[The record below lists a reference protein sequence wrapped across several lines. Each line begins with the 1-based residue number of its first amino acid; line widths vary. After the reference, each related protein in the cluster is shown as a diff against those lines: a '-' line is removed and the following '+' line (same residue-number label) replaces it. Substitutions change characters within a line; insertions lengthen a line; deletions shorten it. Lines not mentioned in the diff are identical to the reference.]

1 MLSRLIPRLRDGDDL
16 WAGEG
21 GDVIALHGP
30 DGRFVRVSDSA
41 ADLLGRT
48 AGALAGQRLTD
59 VAAPADGPRV
69 LATLAAAQAGGRA
82 ELTFTAR
89 ATGRP
94 VEASVSRTARGLRS
108 VLRDAGE
115 AEAREAKLRADA
127 ERAVAA
133 ADRRTEHLAN
143 VSHEIRT
150 PLGAVIG
157 FADALRQ
164 ESFGP
169 DAAEKTR
176 DYARVIHE
184 SGQHLLG
191 LVSDLLDLSRAEE
204 GQTALDVAETDVPA
218 LVSTCADIMR
228 LQAKE
233 AGLYLDTV
241 LPENMAPLLVDQ
253 KLVRQVV
260 LNLLG
265 NALKFT
271 EAGGITLMVRGQG
284 DTLLIEVHDTGVG
297 MSQGDLAR
305 VGQRFVQARREG
317 VRGARGTG
325 IGLSLSHALARV
337 HGGELTLSSAEGRG
351 TTAVLALPL
360 VAAHAPADTD
370 TDTDAGTGE
379 VVDLASRRAS

>member
-16 WAGEG
+16 FGDAC
-21 GDVIALHGP
+21 GDVIALHGA
-30 DGRFVRVSDSA
+30 DGRLTRVSDSA
-41 ADLLGRT
+41 ESLLGR
-48 AGALAGQRLTD
+48 APDALVGLRLTD
-59 VAAPADGPRV
+59 LAVPTEAPRILGMMAE
-69 LATLAAAQAGGRA
+69 AAAFGRA
-82 ELTFTAR
+82 QMTCTAR
-89 ATGRP
+89 GTGRP
-94 VEASVSRTARGLRS
+94 VDVSVSRTARGLRS
-108 VLRDAGE
+108 VLRDASGIV
-115 AEAREAKLRADA
+115 AREARLREESA
-127 ERAVAA
+127 RAVSA
-133 ADRRTEHLAN
+133 ADRRTEHLMN

-157 FADALRQ
+157 FADALRR

-169 DAAEKTR
+169 GAAEKTR

-184 SGQHLLG
+184 SGTHLLG
-191 LVSDLLDLSRAEE
+191 LVSDLLDLSKAEE
-204 GQTALDVAETDVPA
+204 GEVALDVAPTDVRA

-241 LPENMAPLLVDQ
+241 LPENLPPLLVDQ
-253 KLVRQVV
+253 KLLRQVV

-271 EAGGITLMVRGQG
+271 KAGGITVMVRGQDARGVG
-284 DTLLIEVHDTGVG
+284 DTLLVEVHDTGVG
-297 MSQGDLAR
+297 MSQGDLAI
-305 VGQRFVQARREG
+305 VGERFKQARREG

-360 VAAHAPADTD
+360 VEAEP
-370 TDTDAGTGE
+370 GEGGGE
-379 VVDLASRRAS
+379 VVDLAGARAS